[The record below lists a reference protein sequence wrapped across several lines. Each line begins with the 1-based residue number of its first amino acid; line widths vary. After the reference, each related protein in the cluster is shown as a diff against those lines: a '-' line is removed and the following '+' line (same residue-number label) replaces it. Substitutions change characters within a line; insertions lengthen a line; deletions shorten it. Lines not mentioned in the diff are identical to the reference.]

1 MMALRHWATRHA
13 RMMEWGYRQFERVL
27 FLGQPIV
34 KRYARYLDR
43 PLALAEHLV
52 KGPLFDCKL
61 CGNCLLSDTGL
72 TCVTNCPKS
81 LRNGPCGG
89 VRESTMC
96 EVKPDMRCVWVE
108 AWEGSAR
115 LPQDRGRGILKLQ
128 PPMERNIAGTS
139 AWLRLLTAE
148 PTKLAKTEPLPPILL
163 PASNPLEHACRSGRF
178 VVTAEMSPPDSPDPT
193 DVLRS
198 VAAFEGAVDAVNV
211 TDASGANC
219 HISSLGVCALL
230 AQKGITPVMQIA
242 CRDRNRIAIQ
252 GDILSAAALGIVN
265 LLCLTG
271 DGVENGDHR
280 GAVPVFDLDSIS
292 LLNTA
297 RAMRDEGHFLSGRR
311 LQKRPQYFLGA
322 VENPFVPP
330 YDVRP
335 QRLAKKIAAGAQ
347 FIQTQFCFDIP
358 LIKQFMARV
367 RDLGLHE
374 KCFILIG
381 AGPLPSARTARWF
394 RSHVPGVHI
403 PDAVVERMD
412 KAADQRREGV
422 KICVEIILQI
432 RNIPGVAG
440 VHLMAHR
447 EEELILGALADAG
460 IRKAPQAATAA
471 AVPAAREG

>member
-1 MMALRHWATRHA
+1 MMVLRHWATRHA
-13 RMMEWGYRQFERVL
+13 NGMERGYRLFERVL
-27 FLGQPIV
+27 FLAQPIA

-43 PLALAEHLV
+43 PLAFAERLI
-52 KGPLFDCKL
+52 KGPMFDCKM

-89 VRESTMC
+89 VRESGMC

-115 LPQDRGRGILKLQ
+115 LAEDSGRAILKLQ

-139 AWLRLLTAE
+139 AWLRLLT
-148 PTKLAKTEPLPPILL
+148 TEPAKPAKVEALPPAVA
-163 PASNPLEHACRSGRF
+163 PASNPLEEACRSKRF
-178 VVTAEMSPPDSPDPT
+178 VVTAEMSPPDSPDPA
-193 DVLRS
+193 DVYRS

-211 TDASGANC
+211 TDATGANC

-230 AQKGITPVMQIA
+230 AQKGLNPVMQIA

-252 GDILSAAALGIVN
+252 GDILSAAALGVVN

-271 DGVENGDHR
+271 DGVANGDHP
-280 GAVPVFDLDSIS
+280 GAVPVFDFDSIS

-297 RAMRDEGHFLSGRR
+297 RAMRDQGRFLSGRR
-311 LQKRPQYFLGA
+311 LAKRPEYFLGA

-347 FIQTQFCFDIP
+347 FIQTQFCFDVP
-358 LIKQFMARV
+358 RLMEFMARV

-374 KCFILIG
+374 KCFILVG
-381 AGPLPSARTARWF
+381 VGPLPSARTARWF
-394 RSHVPGVHI
+394 RSRVPGVHI

-422 KICVEIILQI
+422 KICVEIIQQI
-432 RNIPGVAG
+432 REIAGVAG

-447 EEELILGALADAG
+447 EQELIIGALADAG
-460 IRKAPQAATAA
+460 IRK
-471 AVPAAREG
+471 PAAPAAPAA

>member
-1 MMALRHWATRHA
+1 MMFLRHWATRHA
-13 RMMEWGYRQFERVL
+13 KGLHRGYQLFERML
-27 FLGQPIV
+27 FVGQPLA

-43 PLALAEHLV
+43 PFTLAERMV

-61 CGNCLLSDTGL
+61 CGNCLLTDTGL

-89 VRESTMC
+89 VRENTMC
-96 EVKPDMRCVWVE
+96 EVKPNMRCVWVE

-115 LPQDRGRGILKLQ
+115 LAGSHDPGIRKLQ

-139 AWLRLLTAE
+139 AWLRLLITEPAE
-148 PTKLAKTEPLPPILL
+148 ARKIEPLPPAL
-163 PASNPLEHACRSGRF
+163 PPTPNPLEQAFRSNRF

-193 DVLRS
+193 DVYRS
-198 VAAFEGAVDAVNV
+198 VAIFEGAVDAVNV

-230 AQKGITPVMQIA
+230 AQRGLTAIMQIT

-252 GDILSAAALGIVN
+252 GDILSAAALGIAN

-271 DGVENGDHR
+271 DGVANGDHP
-280 GAVPVFDLDSIS
+280 GAMPVFDLDSIS

-311 LQKRPQYFLGA
+311 LAKRPHYFLGA

-330 YDVRP
+330 YQVRP
-335 QRLAKKIAAGAQ
+335 QRLSKKIAAGAQ
-347 FIQTQFCFDIP
+347 FIQTQFCFDVP
-358 LIKQFMARV
+358 RLKEFMAQV

-374 KCFILIG
+374 KCFIVVG
-381 AGPLPSARTARWF
+381 VGPLPSAKTARWF
-394 RSHVPGVHI
+394 RSRVPGVHI
-403 PDAVVERMD
+403 PDAVIERMD

-422 KICVEIILQI
+422 KICVETIQQI
-432 RNIPGVAG
+432 REIAGVAG

-447 EEELILGALADAG
+447 EEELIIGALADAG
-460 IRKAPQAATAA
+460 IRKSLAPAK
-471 AVPAAREG
+471 PAA